1 MSDEPDLE
9 FDLREDGT
17 TVVFGLKVQPG
28 AKRTELV
35 GTWQTS
41 LKVKIGRKP
50 EDGAANRECLEFFAE
65 MLDVPRHR
73 ISIIKGEFSS
83 SKVVRVVGMTAQV
96 ARLKIA
102 QVWSLRK
109 GH

>member
-1 MSDEPDLE
+1 MSDEPVLE
-9 FDLREDGT
+9 FDLREDGSA
-17 TVVFGLKVQPG
+17 VVFGLKVQPG

-50 EDGAANRECLEFFAE
+50 EDGAANRECLEFLSE
-65 MLDVPRHR
+65 ILDVPRQR

-83 SKVVRVVGMTAQV
+83 SKVVRVVGVTTQAT
-96 ARLKIA
+96 RLKIA
-102 QVWSLRK
+102 QAWNLRR